1 MTAPSDPAPSP
12 TGGHAAHPSGAPA
25 PGRTTTPTVNQTDT
39 PAPGPTGA
47 AGPGGVIED
56 RPISRRAW
64 GIALIVAFGAFMSQL
79 DTSVVSV
86 GLETI
91 AGDLRADLAD
101 AQWVANGYL
110 LALAVSL
117 PACGWL
123 GRRVGVTRLWLG
135 ALAAF
140 TISSALC
147 ALAGNLGWLIALRA
161 VQGLAAGLLI
171 PAGQT
176 VIGQAVGPGRL
187 GKVMGTVGVP
197 LTLAPALGPSAGGL
211 LLHVASWPWLFWV
224 NVPLGL
230 VGLALGARYLP
241 RTAGAAVG
249 RLDWV
254 GLLLVSTGVPLV
266 VYGCTAWGQRGA
278 GEGAVSVG
286 GAVSPAGPGLGV
298 VLPLAL
304 GAMGLLGFVVWSWR
318 RPHPVLDPRLLRVPR
333 FAAGGLAVAFGGV
346 AMFGAGLLFPLYY
359 QLGRGQSP
367 LATGLLL
374 ISMSVGT
381 SVALPV
387 AGRLVDRFGG
397 GPVAVVGG
405 LVTAL
410 TTISFALAPLA
421 LSEVAAQSLLLVR
434 GVAIAA
440 SVMPATTAAY
450 RAVTAERLPDA
461 TTQVNIL
468 LRVGGALGGVIVTVV
483 LTNALPAGVAS
494 AFQASF
500 AWLAAASVLGVAA
513 AAWLTVAECRARA
526 AFDQGGFKEA
536 AGLGC
541 HSAARPTGLRWKR
554 FSRRVGPA

>member
-1 MTAPSDPAPSP
+1 MTAPASEPVPSASGGP
-12 TGGHAAHPSGAPA
+12 TPNRTGAPA
-25 PGRTTTPTVNQTDT
+25 PNRTGTPTPDRTGTPTPDRTGTLASGRTGT
-39 PAPGPTGA
+39 PARGSTGA
-47 AGPGGVIED
+47 AED
-56 RPISRRAW
+56 GPISRRAW

-79 DTSVVSV
+79 DTSVVNV

-135 ALAAF
+135 ALAGF
-140 TISSALC
+140 TVSSALC
-147 ALAGNLGWLIALRA
+147 GLAGNLGWLIVLRA

-230 VGLALGARYLP
+230 IGLALGARYLP
-241 RTAGAAVG
+241 RTAGTATA

-266 VYGCTAWGQRGA
+266 VYGCTAWGERGA
-278 GEGAVSVG
+278 AEGAVSVG
-286 GAVSPAGPGLGV
+286 GAVSATGPGLSV
-298 VLPLAL
+298 VLPLVL
-304 GAMGLLGFVVWSWR
+304 GIVGLLGFVAWSVR
-318 RPHPVLDPRLLRVPR
+318 QPNPVLDLRLVRVPR
-333 FAAGGLAVAFGGV
+333 FAAGGLAVAFGGA

-367 LATGLLL
+367 LSTGLLL
-374 ISMSVGT
+374 ISMSIGT
-381 SVALPV
+381 SLALPV
-387 AGRLVDRFGG
+387 TGRLVDRFGG
-397 GPVAVVGG
+397 GPVTVVGG

-410 TTISFALAPLA
+410 TTIPFALAPLA
-421 LSEVAAQSLLLVR
+421 LTELTAQSLLAVR
-434 GVAIAA
+434 GMAMAA

-468 LRVGGALGGVIVTVV
+468 LRVGGALGGAIVTVV
-483 LTNALPAGVAS
+483 LTTALPAGAVS
-494 AFQASF
+494 AFHASF
-500 AWLAAASVLGVAA
+500 ACLTAASLLGVAA
-513 AAWLTVAECRARA
+513 AAWLTAAE
-526 AFDQGGFKEA
+526 
-536 AGLGC
+536 
-541 HSAARPTGLRWKR
+541 
-554 FSRRVGPA
+554 RR